1 MSRWILASA
10 SPRRKEL
17 LHQMGLTF
25 EIIPAAGEEKS
36 TRKDPEHYV
45 TELAEHKA
53 EEVFQRVLP
62 EMTEP
67 VIVIGSD
74 TIVVLGD
81 RILGKPKD
89 RGEAFEM
96 IRALQGREHQV
107 MTAVALCWTDE
118 EEAVH
123 RDSFCS
129 ITEVS
134 VNAMSG
140 EEIRN
145 YLATG
150 EADDKAGAYGIQGTF
165 GMYVAGIRGSYHGVV
180 GLPTAAL
187 YQRLRANGL
196 WQ

>member
-1 MSRWILASA
+1 
-10 SPRRKEL
+10 
-17 LHQMGLTF
+17 MGLSF

-36 TRKDPEHYV
+36 TEKNPERYV

-53 EEVFQRVLP
+53 EEVFRRVLP
-62 EMTEP
+62 DKEP

-74 TIVVLGD
+74 TVVVLGE

-89 RGEAFEM
+89 RKEAFEM
-96 IRALQGREHQV
+96 IRSLQGRDHRV

-118 EEAVH
+118 EGKAH

-134 VNAMSG
+134 VNAMSE

-187 YQRLRANGL
+187 YQRLKKNGL
-196 WQ
+196 WP

>member
-17 LHQMGLTF
+17 LRQMGLIF
-25 EIIPAAGEEKS
+25 EVIPAREEEKS
-36 TRKDPEHYV
+36 TSQNPEAYV
-45 TELAEHKA
+45 TELARHKA
-53 EEVFQRVLP
+53 EEVFGRVLP
-62 EMTEP
+62 DGKP

-74 TIVVLGD
+74 TIVVLGE
-81 RILGKPKD
+81 RILGKPGD
-89 RGEAFEM
+89 REEAFEM
-96 IRALQGREHQV
+96 IQSLQGRSHQV

-118 EEAVH
+118 EGKTH

-134 VNAMSG
+134 VNAMSE

-187 YQRLRANGL
+187 YQRLKENSL
-196 WQ
+196 WP

>member
-17 LHQMGLTF
+17 LRQMGLSF

-36 TRKDPEHYV
+36 TEKNPERYV

-53 EEVFQRVLP
+53 EEVFRRVLP
-62 EMTEP
+62 DKEP

-74 TIVVLGD
+74 TVVVLGE

-89 RGEAFEM
+89 RKEAFEM
-96 IRALQGREHQV
+96 IRSLQGRDHRV

-118 EEAVH
+118 EGKAH

-134 VNAMSG
+134 VNAMSE

-187 YQRLRANGL
+187 YQRLKKNGL
-196 WQ
+196 WP